1 MENPNRLNEIR
12 RRRRIAGLALVP
24 VAAALVLGALE
35 SGRWLVI
42 YNDSQET
49 LGEITLEAG
58 PEHWTVRE
66 LAPRESRRLRLR
78 GAEASELIVAVD
90 AWAPEPPFRT
100 HLDGRH
106 TAITTLRLGANR
118 AVTTTGESGL
128 WARWLNW

>member
-1 MENPNRLNEIR
+1 MENPNHLNQIR

-24 VAAALVLGALE
+24 VAAALVLGVLE

-49 LGEITLEAG
+49 LGEITLAAG

-66 LAPRESRRLRLR
+66 LAPRESRRVRLR
-78 GAEASELIVAVD
+78 GAEASELVVAVD
-90 AWAPEPPFRT
+90 AWAPAPPFRT
-100 HLDGRH
+100 HIDWRH
-106 TAITTLRLGANR
+106 TAITTLRLDSSR
-118 AVTTTGESGL
+118 AITTTGESGL